1 MSGCIL
7 NHVNLDFPTG
17 ETMVILGGSG
27 TGKSTL
33 LRHIMRLEK
42 PTSGRILIKNQDICS
57 MSEDRFNQIRR
68 KIGMLFQSAALFN
81 SMTIEEN
88 VALPLRELTQ
98 LEESTIRI
106 MTRIKLDLVGLN
118 GFENYMPSQ
127 LSGGMKKRAGLAR
140 ALAMDPEIL
149 LFDEPSAG
157 LDPITAAGIDSLI
170 LKLKTAFRMTII
182 VVTHELASAFM
193 IADRITVMD
202 HGEVIAT
209 GTPEEI
215 RNSQQPR
222 VLQFMNRIPDS
233 DRVGRAG
240 VPALADA
247 ELGVRCQVSGVREDR
262 NSKFETRSS
271 RSFEFRVSN
280 SRFSPDTWHLTP
292 RVLDEVRD
300 LWRVP
305 TRKSRSES
313 WWWCPWCCSW
323 SRWSLWAE

>member
-1 MSGCIL
+1 MTDDFEGPMIRVEDLVTHYGDRRIL
-7 NHVNLDFPTG
+7 NHVSLDFPTG

-42 PTSGRILIKNQDICS
+42 PTSGRILIKNQDICT
-57 MSEDRFNQIRR
+57 MSEERFNQFRR

-88 VALPLRELTQ
+88 VGLPLRELTR
-98 LEESTIRI
+98 LEDSTIRI
-106 MTRIKLDLVGLN
+106 MTRIKLDLVGLS
-118 GFENYMPSQ
+118 GFENYMPSE

-170 LKLKTAFRMTII
+170 LKLKSAFHMTVI

-215 RNSQQPR
+215 RNSQHPR
-222 VLQFMNRIPDS
+222 VLQFMNRTPDS
-233 DRVGRAG
+233 DAVDQQEY
-240 VPALADA
+240 L
-247 ELGVRCQVSGVREDR
+247 
-262 NSKFETRSS
+262 RS
-271 RSFEFRVSN
+271 
-280 SRFSPDTWHLTP
+280 LTQN
-292 RVLDEVRD
+292 
-300 LWRVP
+300 
-305 TRKSRSES
+305 
-313 WWWCPWCCSW
+313 
-323 SRWSLWAE
+323 

>member
-1 MSGCIL
+1 MIRVEDLVTQYGERVIL

-17 ETMVILGGSG
+17 KTMVILGGSG

-33 LRHIMRLEK
+33 LRHIMRLENAA
-42 PTSGRILIKNQDICS
+42 SGRILIKGDDIFT
-57 MSEDRFNQIRR
+57 MSEDRFNQVRG

-98 LEESTIRI
+98 LEDSTIRI
-106 MTRIKLDLVGLN
+106 MTRIKLDLVGLS

-170 LKLKTAFRMTII
+170 LKLKAAFRMTIV
-182 VVTHELASAFM
+182 VVTHEMASAFL

-202 HGEVIAT
+202 RGQIIAT
-209 GTPEEI
+209 GTPDEI
-215 RNSQQPR
+215 RNNQHPR
-222 VLQFMNRIPDS
+222 VLQFMNRIPEGDEQ
-233 DRVGRAG
+233 
-240 VPALADA
+240 DA
-247 ELGVRCQVSGVREDR
+247 QEYL
-262 NSKFETRSS
+262 RS
-271 RSFEFRVSN
+271 
-280 SRFSPDTWHLTP
+280 LTQN
-292 RVLDEVRD
+292 
-300 LWRVP
+300 
-305 TRKSRSES
+305 
-313 WWWCPWCCSW
+313 
-323 SRWSLWAE
+323 